1 MKKEYKIFLFFHNKN
16 GILIPIIFSKEV
28 RNLKKTNAMML
39 GAAMLIGGYGI
50 YKYYTS
56 HSNEIKGC
64 VKDTMKKV
72 KDSMKQIDEDMM

>member
-1 MKKEYKIFLFFHNKN
+1 M
-16 GILIPIIFSKEV
+16 
-28 RNLKKTNAMML
+28 KKTNAMML
-39 GAAMLIGGYGI
+39 GAAMIIGGYGM